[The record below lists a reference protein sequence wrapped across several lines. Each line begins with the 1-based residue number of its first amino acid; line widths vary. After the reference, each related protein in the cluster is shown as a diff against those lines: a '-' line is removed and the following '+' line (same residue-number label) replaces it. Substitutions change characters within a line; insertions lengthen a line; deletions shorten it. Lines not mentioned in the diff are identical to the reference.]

1 MRRGF
6 WNWGL
11 LLLCGALIVGAL
23 AVLTQALL
31 VMERER
37 VESEVSAD
45 REERARLALTQM
57 DGVTYGLLIAENQRS
72 ESHFHAVSEDG
83 RLSPLIAGGG
93 EFVRLYFEIDG
104 QGRLRSPQV
113 PGPDE
118 RLRALALGVEEAA
131 LAAAAAELEILKE
144 RLSKD
149 YDGVRGFSMLCAEA
163 EELNDWN
170 AILEVQ
176 KSEWAATPKNRQD
189 AAYQENYSN
198 IARTKRGE
206 LLDQNVLK
214 AVGNRSQGPS
224 LAEEAEVSLLSP
236 IWLRDELFLMRE
248 VTTAAGVRR
257 QGVWLR
263 GEVLRESLLEGV
275 VEWLPNAELV
285 PVASVE
291 ELAPLALVSLPW
303 KLEVNESRSVAVLGW
318 SPLRLSL
325 LMGWLAVGVALFAAA
340 ALVRGVMRLSE
351 RRADFVSSVTHEL
364 RTPLTTFRLYSGM
377 MVDGMVPGAEKQ
389 GQYLA
394 TMRDEA
400 ERLHH
405 LVENVL
411 AYSRLERGGQGVRK
425 EKTTLGEVI
434 ARCEERLRS
443 RVEVEQGEL
452 VVVVKDGD
460 FSIETDVSGIEQ
472 ILFNLVDN
480 ACKYGMPESGMGEV
494 RIEARVE
501 SGKAVVRVCDR
512 GTGIRFAE
520 RRRLF
525 RPFHKS
531 AKAAASS
538 KPGVGLGLSLCRR
551 LARTLGGDLGVERAK
566 EGACFLL
573 RFG

>member
-1 MRRGF
+1 
-6 WNWGL
+6 
-11 LLLCGALIVGAL
+11 
-23 AVLTQALL
+23 
-31 VMERER
+31 MERER
-37 VESEVSAD
+37 VESELRAD
-45 REERARLALTQM
+45 REERSRLALTQM
-57 DGVTYGLLIAENQRS
+57 DGVAYGFLIAENQRS
-72 ESHFHAVSEDG
+72 ESQFHAISEDG
-83 RLSPLIAGGG
+83 RLSSLIAGGG

-118 RLRALALGVEEAA
+118 RLRALSLGVEEGA
-131 LAAAAAELEILKE
+131 LSAAAAELEILNE
-144 RLSKD
+144 TLSRD
-149 YDGVRGFSMLCAEA
+149 YDGIRGFAMLCAEA
-163 EELNDWN
+163 EELTDWN
-170 AILEVQ
+170 AILQVQ
-176 KSEWAATPKNRQD
+176 QSEWAATPKNRQD
-189 AAYQENYSN
+189 AVYQENYSN
-198 IARTKRGE
+198 LARTKRGE

-214 AVGNRSQGPS
+214 AVGNRSQGQT
-224 LAEEAEVSLLSP
+224 LAEEVEVSLLAP
-236 IWLRDELFLMRE
+236 IWLQDELFLIRE
-248 VTTAAGVRR
+248 VSTALGVRR
-257 QGVWLR
+257 QGVWVR
-263 GEVLRESLLEGV
+263 EEVLRESLLAGV
-275 VEWLPNAELV
+275 VEWLPNAELA
-285 PVASVE
+285 PVVSVE

-303 KLEVNESRSVAVLGW
+303 KLEVNEPRARTVLGW
-318 SPLRLSL
+318 SPLRVSL
-325 LMGWLAVGVALFAAA
+325 LIGWLAVGVALFAATG
-340 ALVRGVMRLSE
+340 LVRGVMRLSE

-377 MVDGMVPGAEKQ
+377 MVDGMVQGAEKQ
-389 GQYLA
+389 EQYLT

-452 VVVVKDGD
+452 VVVVEDGD
-460 FSIETDVSGIEQ
+460 FSIETDLNGIEQ

-494 RIEARVE
+494 RIQARVE
-501 SGKAVVRVCDR
+501 NGKAVIRVCDR
-512 GTGIRFAE
+512 GTGIRFSE

-531 AKAAASS
+531 AQAAASS

-573 RFG
+573 SFG